1 MKGLK
6 CIVAGLCMAVLCC
19 FSGLSGQA
27 GAAELKVGVVNMQK
41 VFSSSNA
48 GRRAQNIIEQKAK
61 SYEASFKKD
70 KDALRAMRDEI
81 DKKNSAWSNEVK
93 REKITAF
100 QKKSAELA
108 SKEREANMEIRK
120 LQERHVQPVLKK
132 LEEVIQKEAKSGNYD
147 LILPNNA
154 ILFAA
159 SQLDITDDVT
169 RALDAAMK

>member
-1 MKGLK
+1 MSTSRSRLHR
-6 CIVAGLCMAVLCC
+6 
-19 FSGLSGQA
+19 S
-27 GAAELKVGVVNMQK
+27 
-41 VFSSSNA
+41 
-48 GRRAQNIIEQKAK
+48 
-61 SYEASFKKD
+61 
-70 KDALRAMRDEI
+70 
-81 DKKNSAWSNEVK
+81 
-93 REKITAF
+93 KITAF
-100 QKKSAELA
+100 QKKGAELA

-120 LQERHVQPVLKK
+120 LQECHVQPVLKK

>member
-81 DKKNSAWSNEVK
+81 DKKNSA
-93 REKITAF
+93 
-100 QKKSAELA
+100 
-108 SKEREANMEIRK
+108 
-120 LQERHVQPVLKK
+120 
-132 LEEVIQKEAKSGNYD
+132 
-147 LILPNNA
+147 
-154 ILFAA
+154 
-159 SQLDITDDVT
+159 
-169 RALDAAMK
+169 